1 MTADTELR
9 LLTEIRRRRQC
20 RRSLLDWCTE
30 ALAPLNQAPAAH
42 HRHLIRELEAVMRG
56 QSTRLMIN
64 MPPGSAKSTYGS
76 VLFPAWCLAQ
86 RPGLDLIGASNTAQM
101 AEAFSRRVM
110 SLAREFGETLGYGLG
125 RETAERWETTNGGH
139 YRAAGVGGS
148 IAGQRADLVIIDDP
162 TRSRADA
169 ESVTVRESQWNW
181 FTGDLRTRLKPA
193 AAIVVIMTRWHP
205 DDLGGRLL
213 ERQPGLWRVVSLPAI
228 AGAND
233 ALGRAPGEWLWSD
246 DGYGYSG
253 ELRKVHDEYEAA
265 GATRD
270 WAALYQQTPRP
281 AEGSLFKTAMI
292 AVLDAAPA
300 GAVPVSPEG
309 RAVRTSPEGRAV
321 RTSSER
327 RAVRTSSEGR
337 ADRTIRA
344 WDLAATR
351 QIGTRD
357 PDWTAGVK
365 LQRLPSGQFV
375 VLDVVR
381 LRGGPDEVEAA
392 IVNTAQQDGR
402 TVRIGLPQDPGQAG
416 KTQVLYL
423 TRKLEGFT
431 IESSPE
437 TGDKATRAAPVASQC
452 NVGNLSIVRAPWN
465 AALLDE
471 LGAFPGGI
479 HDDQVDALSRAF
491 AYLIAPPGPARR
503 MNLPLMA
510 R

>member
-300 GAVPVSPEG
+300 GAV
-309 RAVRTSPEGRAV
+309 RM
-321 RTSSER
+321 
-327 RAVRTSSEGR
+327 
-337 ADRTIRA
+337 IRA

>member
-1 MTADTELR
+1 VTADTELR

-300 GAVPVSPEG
+300 GAV
-309 RAVRTSPEGRAV
+309 RM
-321 RTSSER
+321 
-327 RAVRTSSEGR
+327 
-337 ADRTIRA
+337 IRA